1 MKKILLFIFA
11 LFLILF
17 GCSSKAQIG
26 TFTYKVPSNVVLVE
40 EDNSNVGTVNGEP
53 ISWLKEAY
61 ILTIEDSK
69 ISLVFELIDIDKT
82 DLNNLD
88 DFINNKAN
96 LIEIGYVNTTKLS
109 KKDNH
114 EV

>member
-17 GCSSKAQIG
+17 GCSSKTQIG

-53 ISWLKEAY
+53 ISWLKEAH

-69 ISLVFELIDIDKT
+69 IALF
-82 DLNNLD
+82 
-88 DFINNKAN
+88 
-96 LIEIGYVNTTKLS
+96 LS
-109 KKDNH
+109 
-114 EV
+114 